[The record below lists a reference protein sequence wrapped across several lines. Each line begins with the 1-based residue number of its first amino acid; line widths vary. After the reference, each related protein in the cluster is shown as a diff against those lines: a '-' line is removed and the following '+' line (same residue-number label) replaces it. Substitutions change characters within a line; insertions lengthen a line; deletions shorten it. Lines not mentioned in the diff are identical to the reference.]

1 MRLLCILAALVLA
14 ADCANTKQRRFGPAA
29 RHTTET
35 PADIAAF
42 QAQSASASSLGLPD
56 VAVAYAAHKG
66 FSVAVTG
73 TVQSPHLDLTHV
85 HLVQTFDGVE
95 IVNAVANAN
104 IRTSSSAIHSFTS
117 DFYSGKETDFEL
129 IRRHQATNLLDP
141 LPALDAFFD
150 ELGLAAPSSAGAA
163 VSKHPQGLLGK
174 RAFPPAEALPGQ
186 RPFRRTPD
194 FEIILPSSA
203 VMSAFGPSAA
213 PSGPIAVPATLKYLR
228 TDLNEL
234 VPVWD
239 FEVDLGN
246 NYYNAHVDARADKTS
261 KHKRTLALVDWV
273 SENYFDAEAPK
284 NNDEG
289 EIVYERIVERVSY
302 RGKDAK
308 QKLHGKFKK
317 GKKGDKVELYQKQK
331 VKHHHHEKQAAFVM
345 DDAVS
350 EEKDESSL
358 IQGVYNVY
366 PLGTNDPLEGDRNLV
381 KGPLSLVASPNGWH
395 WCSGNKKQCPHG
407 NYTVTVG
414 NNVFAQE
421 NLDGSYN
428 GWENKKRP
436 DGTAKLIFDTPVDLT
451 QDPET
456 YVDAAVI
463 NLFYWNNAVH
473 DLFYVYGFDEVS
485 GNFQDSNLGRGGLGG
500 DSVIANAQ
508 DGSGHNNAN
517 FATPPDGSH
526 GRMRMYVWDVT
537 TPWRDGDFEGGIIMH
552 EYAHGISTRLTGGPA
567 NSGCLGFGEAGGMGE
582 GWGDFFST
590 ALRMPSDASRDIE
603 FGMGDYAN
611 GGKGIRRFKYSTNNE
626 TNPSVYSFVQK
637 PAYWGVHAKGEVW
650 AEILYEVYWNFV
662 DTHGFNADW
671 FDSPLS
677 HAGDALL
684 QQSQSNTYQ
693 EFSTGRTRTRKSV
706 TWPTATKNSLPKS
719 NDPYPLGGNVL
730 ILQLVVD
737 GLKLQPCSPSFVDAR
752 DAIITAEDLLTGGKN
767 KCLIWKGFAKRGLGV
782 GAISGGFDSFKLPK
796 ECL

>member
-1 MRLLCILAALVLA
+1 MRLLCILASLVLA
-14 ADCANTKQRRFGPAA
+14 ADCANTKQRTFGPAA
-29 RHTTET
+29 RHTSET
-35 PADIAAF
+35 PKDIAAF
-42 QAQSASASSLGLPD
+42 QTQSASVSSLNLQD
-56 VAVAYAAHKG
+56 AAVAFAAHKG

-73 TVQSPHLDLTHV
+73 TVSSPHLGLTHV
-85 HLVQTFDGVE
+85 HLVQTLDGVE

-104 IRTSSSAIHSFTS
+104 VRTSSGAIHSFTS
-117 DFYSGKETDFEL
+117 DFYSSKEADLEL
-129 IRRHQATNLLDP
+129 IRRHEAGQLLDP
-141 LPALDAFFD
+141 LPALDAFFN
-150 ELGLAAPSSAGAA
+150 ELGLVPPSTAGAS

-174 RAFPPAEALPGQ
+174 RDFPPSAALPGQ

-194 FEIILPSSA
+194 FEITLPSLAGVSA
-203 VMSAFGPSAA
+203 VGLSAPH
-213 PSGPIAVPATLKYLR
+213 SGPIAVPATLKYLR
-228 TDLNEL
+228 TDSNEL

-246 NYYNAHVDARADKTS
+246 NYYNAHVDARAGKKS
-261 KHKRTLALVDWV
+261 SKRTLSLVDWV
-273 SENYFDAEAPK
+273 SENYFEAEAPK
-284 NNDEG
+284 GDDEG
-289 EIVYERIVERVSY
+289 EIIYERIVERVSY

-308 QKLHGKFKK
+308 RKLHGKFKK

-331 VKHHHHEKQAAFVM
+331 NKHQAAMVV
-345 DDAVS
+345 DDTDS
-350 EEKDESSL
+350 EENNESSS
-358 IQGVYNVY
+358 IHGVYNVY

-395 WCSGNKKQCPHG
+395 WCSGGKKQCPYG
-407 NYTVTVG
+407 NHTVTIG
-414 NNVFAQE
+414 NNVYAQE

-428 GWENKKRP
+428 GWENKTRP
-436 DGTAKLIFDTPVDLT
+436 DGTAKLIFDTPVDLS

-463 NLFYWNNAVH
+463 NLFYWNNAIH

-485 GNFQDSNLGRGGLGG
+485 GNFQDSNLERGGLGG

-567 NSGCLGFGEAGGMGE
+567 NSGCLGFGESGGMGE
-582 GWGDFFST
+582 GWGDFFAT
-590 ALRMPSDASRDIE
+590 ALRMPNDASRDIE

-677 HAGDALL
+677 HAGDNLL
-684 QQSQSNTYQ
+684 QHASGNTYQ

-706 TWPTATKNSLPKS
+706 TWPDATKNSLPKS
-719 NDPYPLGGNVL
+719 DDPYPLGGNVL

-737 GLKLQPCSPSFVDAR
+737 GLKLQPCNPSFVDAR
-752 DAIITAEDLLTGGKN
+752 DAIITAEELLTGGKN

-782 GAISGGFDSFKLPK
+782 GAISGGFDSFKLPQ
-796 ECL
+796 ECM